1 MTTASTEVATT
12 KPAGAVATYD
22 YAAFAGAGFEQTTAA
37 DFKPSFLR
45 ILHGT
50 SPQIETVEGA
60 KPGLIIDTITNEVFT
75 EVVAIPCAAEHVF
88 AAWKPRDPQGG
99 GSGGD
104 AFGGIFK
111 LDDPSIQAAL
121 AKVGKYERGDDGK
134 IVLPEIEKDGAIY
147 QLIETRYFHCIQ
159 VRPNGSLVPV
169 TLAFSSTGHKPAT
182 SWLTM
187 MNNEQMVMPNGELK
201 PLPFFAHAF
210 KLGVNKTERG
220 TLRWYNF
227 APSWANGKAG
237 DSRLDPASPQF
248 RAAVAVYQAWI
259 KGKVDVDYAAAG
271 QGESSD
277 GSGAGKGKGK
287 NGADAE
293 IPF

>member
-1 MTTASTEVATT
+1 MSTTEVATQAASS
-12 KPAGAVATYD
+12 KAVANYD

-50 SPQIETVEGA
+50 SPQIETIPGA
-60 KPGLIIDTITNEVFT
+60 KPGLIIDTITNEMFP
-75 EVVAIPCAAEHVF
+75 EIIAIPCAAEHVY

-111 LDDPSIQAAL
+111 LDDPTIQEAL
-121 AKVGKYERGDDGK
+121 AKVGKYERGEDGK
-134 IVLPEIEKDGAIY
+134 MVLPEIEKDGAIY

-159 VRPNGSLVPV
+159 VLPNGGIAPV
-169 TLAFSSTGHKPAT
+169 TLAFSSTGHKPAGN
-182 SWLTM
+182 WLTM
-187 MNNEQMVMPNGELK
+187 MNREQITLPNGDVK

-227 APSWANGKAG
+227 APAWANGNAK
-237 DSRLDPASPQF
+237 DSRLDPAGAQF
-248 RAAVAVYQAWI
+248 KKAVEVYEAWK

-271 QGESSD
+271 KGDSSD
-277 GSGAGKGKGK
+277 SKGSGKGGK
-287 NGADAE
+287 ADAE